1 MPTVMIY
8 GGDGPN
14 KVIRS
19 EGVTL
24 MNRRIVVLTKKKT
37 RVWGVSSVVE
47 HVFSM
52 CEALVQSPMP
62 K

>member
-24 MNRRIVVLTKKKT
+24 MNRRIVVLTKK
-37 RVWGVSSVVE
+37 RQGSGGL
-47 HVFSM
+47 
-52 CEALVQSPMP
+52 ALW
-62 K
+62 